1 MDKEQKYRAAQDQA
15 ERTAKENTE
24 SWAAAVYEL
33 GTPNVARFFASIGE
47 FEPLAMVSVMQEF
60 IDETGMPEP
69 SIYDDL
75 FEPSYLTPA
84 QHTIYTVWQKIDAAW
99 SAQRAVMAA
108 EWRAQRAVMAAK
120 RTQRLQ
126 DALNNDAPPAA
137 LAAVLGFATKPVPVE
152 DA

>member
-24 SWAAAVYEL
+24 RWAAAVYEL

-47 FEPLAMVSVMQEF
+47 FEPLTMVSVMQAF

-75 FEPSYLTPA
+75 FEPAYLTPA
-84 QHTIYTVWQKIDAAW
+84 QHMIYVVWQKIDAAW
-99 SAQRAVMAA
+99 S
-108 EWRAQRAVMAAK
+108 AQRAVMAAK

-126 DALNNDAPPAA
+126 DALNNDAPPVA
-137 LAAVLGFATKPVPVE
+137 LAAVLGFATKPTPVE

>member
-24 SWAAAVYEL
+24 SWADAVYEV
-33 GTPNVARFFASIGE
+33 GTPRVARFFASLAD
-47 FEPLAMVSVMQEF
+47 FEPLTMVEVMQAF

-75 FEPSYLTPA
+75 FEPAYLTPA

-108 EWRAQRAVMAAK
+108 K

-126 DALNNDAPPAA
+126 DVLNNDAPPAA